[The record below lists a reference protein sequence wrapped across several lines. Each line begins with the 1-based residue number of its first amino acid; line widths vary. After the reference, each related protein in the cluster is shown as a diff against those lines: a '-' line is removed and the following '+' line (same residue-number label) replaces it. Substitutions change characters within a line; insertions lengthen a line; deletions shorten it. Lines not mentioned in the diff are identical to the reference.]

1 MALKSDRTSPIA
13 TVESERK
20 AENRTSPVYFV
31 SDGQLALEDV
41 TKPRPDDYDKQIDIT
56 WIENALEQKSF
67 EEKYSAWDLIESPAY
82 NISCSCFGNGIGV
95 AVSPAGKLLI
105 TSNHG
110 NSFEEKDIISNITC
124 ITFLNYIESKVLD
137 DGRIIETNI
146 NKFMLFSSDGKC
158 IYTTDNFATTN
169 ELNIINDSYI
179 DVCYSNGRIILL
191 SNAGKMYISNDY
203 GLNFNEL
210 AHNYDIKF
218 TGISCDNKG
227 FIMACG
233 NAGATPFIYSFDNGI
248 TWKSIDNI
256 PLNQYVDIVCG
267 ESKCVACSIDGA
279 TRLVVFDYDIEKQE
293 ISYQLITLKKEY
305 TLLSLSYGARIFTV
319 CSSDGS
325 ILSSYDGNRWVEVPC
340 GNGEWCHILMTD
352 KFFIVFSSSN
362 SEDGLNAVRSSNG
375 GLLSIHFATVDEII
389 DNEKSNL
396 SIDIQGVNGW
406 FNWLEKVRGIT
417 SFQVRRV
424 IVDENSSFTDTNE
437 ITEPSIYL
445 VTKSLLNLPEPDA
458 CEYEIEVFNIKS
470 KDDVIHGCFQVAT
483 LKKDGIYSKYYQYVR
498 TATYTD
504 EVYTWSDWQKCSL
517 DLSYNGFS
525 VVSEKTDIT
534 KSIHFLVLDA
544 SGKVMKIESIDLSDN
559 KIEVSKQTDITNS
572 NHFLVLDAS
581 GKVRKIESINL
592 SDNKIL
598 ISDSIN
604 NSSIN
609 NVVVTDNNNKIN
621 NIPFADFKP
630 FNSFKSDSINY
641 TYIDDTSPVTDYN
654 ELIEDG
660 FYIISKNLTNAP
672 FDLTNSGYYI
682 FLKVHKINFDGK
694 NVLLQELSRLI
705 YGVSRDYGSYFFRMY
720 NYNDTLEWTPFQEF
734 ISIDLSSKS
743 VSVSKSSGL
752 KDISSLLFT
761 TSDNIIKET
770 YESNKFSF
778 INHLS
783 MPDFLNLFDFTYPV
797 TMQQLYDVLKNI
809 SFSVTVIDI
818 ESGSSKFSDIPR
830 DYTKYTGIFICDGHG
845 NLTIELI
852 GNNSLSK
859 YYSYSLDGVMTEFK
873 KITNEDGSINI
884 NLDILLEYIKSNP
897 AEIRQALGLGSLA
910 TKNQINLSD
919 TTQVTGV
926 LKAANGGFNYADF
939 V

>member
-1 MALKSDRTSPIA
+1 
-13 TVESERK
+13 
-20 AENRTSPVYFV
+20 
-31 SDGQLALEDV
+31 
-41 TKPRPDDYDKQIDIT
+41 
-56 WIENALEQKSF
+56 
-67 EEKYSAWDLIESPAY
+67 
-82 NISCSCFGNGIGV
+82 
-95 AVSPAGKLLI
+95 
-105 TSNHG
+105 
-110 NSFEEKDIISNITC
+110 
-124 ITFLNYIESKVLD
+124 
-137 DGRIIETNI
+137 
-146 NKFMLFSSDGKC
+146 
-158 IYTTDNFATTN
+158 
-169 ELNIINDSYI
+169 
-179 DVCYSNGRIILL
+179 
-191 SNAGKMYISNDY
+191 
-203 GLNFNEL
+203 
-210 AHNYDIKF
+210 
-218 TGISCDNKG
+218 
-227 FIMACG
+227 
-233 NAGATPFIYSFDNGI
+233 
-248 TWKSIDNI
+248 
-256 PLNQYVDIVCG
+256 
-267 ESKCVACSIDGA
+267 
-279 TRLVVFDYDIEKQE
+279 
-293 ISYQLITLKKEY
+293 
-305 TLLSLSYGARIFTV
+305 
-319 CSSDGS
+319 
-325 ILSSYDGNRWVEVPC
+325 
-340 GNGEWCHILMTD
+340 MTD